1 MSNWEAHTKEQYGA
15 PHFMDD
21 GLPSWCFGFDIAEN
35 KAVLLLWKMG
45 GYSPLSYASGT
56 TQEEIAMANE
66 SWGSHVSRVSV
77 CSLGLCSVGVFPA
90 HDLVWRG
97 RYDTIQFIGRRS

>member
-66 SWGSHVSRVSV
+66 SWGVTREQGE
-77 CSLGLCSVGVFPA
+77 CMLIGAMFGWGVPGA
-90 HDLVWRG
+90 RLSMEG
-97 RYDTIQFIGRRS
+97 EI